1 MKKLLSI
8 VLVIGMLMSVM
19 SMSVSAADDATPLT
33 EEETAFLM
41 MRRADIDKDGAYSTK
56 DASMLLRAAAGIIE
70 SNDEYDLNL
79 DGDVSLD
86 DAQKMLRISANLDS
100 LASKEVLFN
109 IFDTKLDSVKK
120 VKPGFDK
127 AVTMVCPSIKVTTTG
142 APDDRLNVSN
152 MEYKNYV
159 NTLVNV
165 MNSFPYNTMLDDE
178 MKKELELMK
187 KSAVEVYQPQTETK
201 SVAATS
207 NSHYTNFPVDNLGWS
222 CNLNLDE
229 VNTISQTVADGAIQL
244 TITLGEYTYEKTKT
258 PYPTGSAGF
267 SERQKLP
274 YGKIFNI
281 PALDETD
288 GSVVNKMVFKNGK
301 VIVKLDIETGDV
313 VGVDYSY
320 SYTSSITSP
329 KAENSDLVMKTVTTS
344 NVSENYEMYTK

>member
-8 VLVIGMLMSVM
+8 VLVIGILMSVM
-19 SMSVSAADDATPLT
+19 SISVSATDDVTTLT
-33 EEETAFLM
+33 EEEKAFLV
-41 MRRADIDKDGAYSTK
+41 MRRADIDKDGEYSTK
-56 DASMLLRAAAGIIE
+56 DASMLLRAAAGIVE

-79 DGDVSLD
+79 DGIVSLD
-86 DAQKMLRISANLDS
+86 DAQKMLRVSANLEAI
-100 LASKEVLFN
+100 ASKDVLFD
-109 IFDTKLDSVKK
+109 IFDTKLNSVKK
-120 VKPGFDK
+120 VKPGFDR

-187 KSAVEVYQPQTETK
+187 KSAVDVYKPQTETK
-201 SVAATS
+201 SIAATS

-222 CNLNLDE
+222 CNLSVDE
-229 VNTISQTVADGAIQL
+229 VKTISQTVADGTIQI
-244 TITLGEYTYEKTKT
+244 TITLDNYTYEKNKT

-267 SERQKLP
+267 SARQKLP

-288 GSVVNKMVFKNGK
+288 GSVVNSMELKNGK
-301 VIVKLDIETGDV
+301 VVLKLDVETGDIV
-313 VGVDYSY
+313 AVDYGY

-329 KAENSDLVMKTVTTS
+329 KSEESSLVMKTVTTS
-344 NVSENYEMYTK
+344 NITENYEMYTK